1 MITTHIMGGLGNQL
15 FQIFNLISY
24 CLKYKIPFY
33 FQNKTQ
39 ERIDRPFYWDNFFKS
54 LKPFVRDNNEK
65 IPNGIYKEQYFHYNE
80 LLSFNQINKQFTF
93 VGYFQSY
100 KYFNENYEQII
111 KFIRLREQQESIKKK
126 YSDYDFENIIS
137 LHFRI
142 GDYKNLQQHHP
153 LTKVEYYVKAI
164 KYIIKV
170 TERNNWKILY
180 FYEEQDY
187 EQVNENI
194 KGIKLETELEN
205 INFIPINT
213 KIVDYEQILLMSLCQ
228 HNIIANSSFSW
239 WGAYFNKNSSK
250 IICHPDPNN
259 WFGPSQGNKK
269 MDDLLPNTWINVY
282 NKEKIPNF
290 LIINSSLHHKNKIG
304 IEKILSYLK
313 WNYKYGTEQDI
324 INFDIIFSP
333 GLPIDVSKYP
343 NKKFIFGPHF
353 SVFPDHKMNL
363 INNKYD
369 NAVYIQPSKWATD
382 VWKNMGA
389 DKILPIETL
398 SFPVDINKFI
408 NLNKICNKVF
418 IYFKRRQPEELEF
431 IIKYLNKKNIEYKI
445 FDYVKRYDET
455 EYINYLQESKYG
467 IILDAHES
475 QGFAI
480 QEALSCNVPLL
491 VWNTKYMSQEYG
503 GNYSD
508 IPCSTIPYWDE
519 TCGDYFYEKEDFE
532 KTFDIFI
539 NKLDTYKPR
548 QFILENLS
556 VEKCAERFCMCNI

>member
-1 MITTHIMGGLGNQL
+1 MGGLGNQL

-33 FQNKTQ
+33 FQNKKQ

-54 LKPFVRDNNEK
+54 LKPFVRDNNENM
-65 IPNGIYKEQYFHYNE
+65 PIYKEQDFHYNE
-80 LLSFNQINKQFTF
+80 LLSFNQINKQFAF

-126 YSDYDFENIIS
+126 YIEYDFENIIS

-353 SVFPDHKMNL
+353 SVFPNNNL
-363 INNKYD
+363 LIINNNKY
-369 NAVYIQPSKWATD
+369 NNSIYIQPSKWATD

-389 DKILPIETL
+389 DKILPIKTL

-408 NLNKICNKVF
+408 NSNKICNKVF
-418 IYFKRRQPEELEF
+418 IYFKRRKPEELEF
-431 IIKYLNKKNIEYKI
+431 IKKYLNKKNIDYKI

>member
-33 FQNKTQ
+33 FQNKKQ

-54 LKPFVRDNNEK
+54 LKPFVRDNNENM
-65 IPNGIYKEQYFHYNE
+65 PIYKEQDFHYNE
-80 LLSFNQINKQFTF
+80 LLSFNQINKQFAF

-111 KFIRLREQQESIKKK
+111 KFIRLRDQQESIKKK
-126 YSDYDFENIIS
+126 YIEYDFENIIS

-194 KGIKLETELEN
+194 KGIKLESELEN

-282 NKEKIPNF
+282 NKEKVPNF

-503 GNYSD
+503 SNYSD

-519 TCGDYFYEKEDFE
+519 TCGDYFYDKEDFE

-539 NKLDTYKPR
+539 HKLDTYKPR